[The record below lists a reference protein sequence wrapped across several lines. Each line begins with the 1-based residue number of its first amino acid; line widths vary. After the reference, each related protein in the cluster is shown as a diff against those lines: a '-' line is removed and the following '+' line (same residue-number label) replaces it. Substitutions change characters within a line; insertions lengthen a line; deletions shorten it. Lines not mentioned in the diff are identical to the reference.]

1 MTAKRRAVTLF
12 ELLVVLFILVL
23 IAALAVPTI
32 DYFMPDTKVRA
43 AVDQVRS
50 AWAEA
55 KARAMEEGRPYRFAV
70 VHGSGAYRVAP
81 DSPEFWGEN
90 GPGGKENQDHLVL
103 EDSLP
108 TGVQF
113 NVAGGTGGPAQTSN
127 DNSSTDPGRASC
139 PPPSSLSAYSSPIVF
154 LPDGTARE
162 DSKIAFQA
170 KGSRQTTL
178 QLSGATGG
186 TSVETSR

>member
-1 MTAKRRAVTLF
+1 MTAKRRAVSLF
-12 ELLVVLFILVL
+12 ELLVVLFI
-23 IAALAVPTI
+23 IALLAVLAVPAI
-32 DYFMPDTKVRA
+32 DYFMPDTKVNA

-55 KARAMEEGRPYRFAV
+55 RARAMEENRPYRFAV
-70 VHGSGAYRVAP
+70 VPGSGAYRVAP

-90 GPGGKENQDHLVL
+90 GGGKDNQDHLIL

-113 NVAGGTGGPAQTSN
+113 NVAGNNSVPSGPVTN
-127 DNSSTDPGRASC
+127 DRTYSDPGASSAA
-139 PPPSSLSAYSSPIVF
+139 PQTSLSAYTSPIIF
-154 LPDGTARE
+154 LPNGTARE
-162 DSKIAFQA
+162 DSKIAFRA

-186 TSVETSR
+186 TSVETSN